1 MLLRRSLSGT
11 CRGGKGRLASRSINA
26 MGEED
31 ADDEEAAAAAA
42 ENREREI
49 RLILDS
55 FSRPLRRQRV
65 CESRI
70 AVAAANLVLRCG
82 GSVAQSIPSPLSHEG
97 AAEVEAA

>member
-1 MLLRRSLSGT
+1 
-11 CRGGKGRLASRSINA
+11 

-31 ADDEEAAAAAA
+31 ADDEEAAAAAAA